1 MIDLDALLKSCRFE
15 TSRSSGPGGQH
26 VNKTESKVSLYFK
39 INASILTPD
48 QQAILKDT
56 YPNRIN
62 TEGELYLQS
71 YASRSQ
77 AANKEA
83 AMLKLQS
90 LVETALIPPKKRH
103 KTRRSKSSI
112 EKRLNTKKMHGEK
125 KRGRRGGLD
134 L

>member
-39 INASILTPD
+39 INASSLTPD
-48 QQAILKDT
+48 QQAILFDT

-83 AMLKLQS
+83 AILKLQS

-112 EKRLNTKKMHGEK
+112 EKRLNTKKMHAEK